1 MTSPAVWK
9 GLGYQQISGPS
20 NSALTVPAGARACY
34 ITVTGQ
40 SVRLRSDGTNPDAT
54 HGILL
59 PVGLAPFLFQG
70 DLNTVRFTQTSATAV
85 MDIEYL
91 G

>member
-1 MTSPAVWK
+1 MTSPAAYK
-9 GLGYQQISGPS
+9 CMGYQQISGPS
-20 NSALTVPAGARACY
+20 NSALTVPAGARVCV

-40 SVRLRSDGTNPDAT
+40 SVRYRSDGTNPDST
-54 HGILL
+54 HGIVI
-59 PVGLAPFLFQG
+59 PVGLAPYLFQG
-70 DLNTVRFTQTSATAV
+70 DLSTVRFTQSSATAV